1 MKLLVYSAK
10 KFEVPFLER
19 ANKNNHHVVFTYN
32 ALDSETAHQA
42 VGFDAISI
50 FSGDDASLSVLE
62 KLRDFGVKYIS
73 LRSAGYN
80 NIHLKCAKRF
90 GFKVA
95 NAPDYSP
102 YAIAEHAVA
111 LLLAL
116 NRNIV
121 LANSQVHQ
129 YNFLQDDLLGF
140 DLNKKTMGIVGVGNI
155 GAIMAKIMHGFGCT
169 ILANDLIQDAKLVKD
184 YGIQYVGL
192 EELIKKSDIV
202 SLHVPLTHD
211 THYLIDEAQLKAMK
225 KSALL
230 INTARGAVVNTKAL
244 INALEKKKIAGYAT
258 DVYEKEKGVFFKDHS
273 KAGNIEDELLKQLL
287 SLENVLLTPHQAFVT
302 KEALANIADIT
313 FYNIDCWAKGKE
325 SKNEL
330 GYVTL
335 IS

>member
-10 KFEVPFLER
+10 KFEVPFLEK
-19 ANKNNHHVVFTYN
+19 ANKNDHHVVFTHN
-32 ALDSETAHQA
+32 ALDSETVHQA
-42 VGFDAISI
+42 VGFEAISI
-50 FSGDDASLSVLE
+50 FSGDDASLTVLE

-90 GFKVA
+90 GLKVA

-102 YAIAEHAVA
+102 YAIAEHAAA

-116 NRNIV
+116 NRKIV
-121 LANSQVHQ
+121 KANTQVHQ

-140 DLNKKTMGIVGVGNI
+140 DLNKKTVGVIGVGKI
-155 GAIMAKIMHGFGCT
+155 GAIMVKIMYGFGCT
-169 ILANDLIQDAKLVKD
+169 ILANDLVHDTALIKD
-184 YGIQYVGL
+184 YGVKYVDMD
-192 EELIKKSDIV
+192 ELLKKSDVI
-202 SLHVPLTHD
+202 SLHVPLTHE
-211 THYLIDEAQLKAMK
+211 THYLIDTVQLKAMK

-244 INALEKKKIAGYAT
+244 ITAMKKKEIAGYAT
-258 DVYEKEKGVFFKDHS
+258 DVYEKEKDVFFKDHS
-273 KAGNIEDELLKQLL
+273 RSGDIKDELLKQLL
-287 SLENVLLTPHQAFVT
+287 DMDNVLLTPHQAFVT

-313 FYNIDCWAKGKE
+313 FYNIDCWAKGVE

-330 GYVTL
+330 GYETL

>member
-19 ANKNNHHVVFTYN
+19 ANKNNHHVVFTDK
-32 ALDSETAHQA
+32 ALDSETAHKA

-50 FSGDDASLSVLE
+50 FSGDDASLTVLE
-62 KLRDFGVKYIS
+62 KLRDFGVKFIS

-90 GFKVA
+90 GLKVA

-111 LLLAL
+111 LLMAL
-116 NRNIV
+116 NRKLV

-129 YNFLQDDLLGF
+129 YNFLQDNLLGF
-140 DLNKKTMGIVGVGNI
+140 DLNKKTIGIVGVGNI
-155 GAIMAKIMHGFGCT
+155 GAIMVKIMHGFGCT
-169 ILANDLIQDAKLVKD
+169 ILANDLVHDTSLIKD
-184 YGIQYVGL
+184 FGIQYVDM
-192 EELIKKSDIV
+192 EELLKKSDVV

-211 THYLIDEAQLKAMK
+211 THYLIDEPQLKAMK
-225 KSALL
+225 KNALL
-230 INTARGAVVNTKAL
+230 INTARGAVVHTKAL
-244 INALEKKKIAGYAT
+244 ISALDKREIAGYAT
-258 DVYEKEKGVFFKDHS
+258 DVYEKEKDVFFKDHS
-273 KAGNIEDELLKQLL
+273 RTGDIKDELLKQLL
-287 SLENVLLTPHQAFVT
+287 SFDNVLLTPHQAFVT

-313 FYNIDCWAKGKE
+313 FYNIDCWEKGKE

-330 GYVTL
+330 GYETL